1 MICRWL
7 VLPACVALLAAGD
20 PAWRDKK
27 IAEWTEEDARHI
39 LDDSPWTRSV
49 TPMIDS
55 ASTGQR
61 RTGMGRGGSIG
72 IGIPGM
78 GGGRRGGMGS
88 GYPGGRPASAGST
101 PPTLKL
107 RWESA
112 LPIREAELKAR
123 ESNAPDVDEGHYA
136 IAVYGVPSHMLSG
149 GEKALS
155 NDLKKRAAIKRAGK
169 KDLKPSSVE
178 ILQRDDGAVILYS
191 FPRSVEITRNDGT
204 LEFQAEIGN
213 LKLTQ
218 QFALDQMIFQGHLE
232 L

>member
-1 MICRWL
+1 
-7 VLPACVALLAAGD
+7 
-20 PAWRDKK
+20 
-27 IAEWTEEDARHI
+27 
-39 LDDSPWTRSV
+39 
-49 TPMIDS
+49 
-55 ASTGQR
+55 
-61 RTGMGRGGSIG
+61 MGRGGSIG